1 MPTSRNCDLNGLILH
16 SKPGDRRGVVPEQ
29 AGWWSDP
36 ALAMINGGTSLVGL
50 LGNPV
55 RHSLSPVMQN
65 AALESMGLNWR
76 YLALPCESESLDQ
89 VLNGLRAVGCQG
101 LNVTIPHKQ
110 TIAELCEELSPLAKR
125 LGAVNTLIPGA
136 GGGWFGTNTDVEGF
150 LTPLG
155 ANDAWAGRHAVVIG
169 CGGSARAVVAGL
181 QSLDLSSISVVG
193 RRSEA
198 LQAFIT
204 DLQQDHAPLTACL
217 DNRAQ
222 LNDIVARAA
231 LVVNTTPVGMA
242 QHGEPEAMP
251 LGAKLWSGLNA
262 EAVMYDLIY
271 TPRSTNWLAAGQH
284 RGHHCIDGLE
294 MLVQQGAASLRLWS
308 GRNDVPVEAMRS
320 AAATALAT

>member
-1 MPTSRNCDLNGLILH
+1 
-16 SKPGDRRGVVPEQ
+16 
-29 AGWWSDP
+29 
-36 ALAMINGGTSLVGL
+36 MINGGTSLVGL

-76 YLALPCESESLDQ
+76 YLALPCESERLDQ

-110 TIAELCEELSPLAKR
+110 AIAALCEELSPLAKR
-125 LGAVNTLIPGA
+125 LGAVNTLVPGA
-136 GGGWFGTNTDVEGF
+136 NGGWFGTNTDVEGF
-150 LTPLG
+150 LAPLG
-155 ANDAWAGRHAVVIG
+155 ANDTWAGHHAVVIG

-181 QSLDLSSISVVG
+181 QTLDLSSITVVG
-193 RRSEA
+193 RRREA

-204 DLQQDHAPLTACL
+204 DLQQDKAPLTPCL
-217 DNRAQ
+217 DNAGQ
-222 LNDIVARAA
+222 LNNTIARAA

-242 QHGEPEAMP
+242 QHGDPEAMP
-251 LGAKLWSGLNA
+251 LGSDIWCRLSS
-262 EAVMYDLIY
+262 EAVLYDLIY
-271 TPRSTNWLAAGQH
+271 TPRPTSWLAAGQQ
-284 RGHHCIDGLE
+284 RGHRCIDGLE

-308 GRNDVPVEAMRS
+308 GRDDVPVEVMRS